1 MSWCLWLLAQH
12 QDIQDALRDEV
23 KPLFENL
30 DVSHDIFTKDPLDH
44 SNISTANIPTYD
56 AINSVKLLDN
66 VCRETMRVLPPVPV
80 TNRISTKDGVLGG
93 YFVPKGTPIFLSL
106 ISNLHSKAIWGE
118 DAEEFR

>member
-1 MSWCLWLLAQH
+1 
-12 QDIQDALRDEV
+12 
-23 KPLFENL
+23 
-30 DVSHDIFTKDPLDH
+30 
-44 SNISTANIPTYD
+44 
-56 AINSVKLLDN
+56 
-66 VCRETMRVLPPVPV
+66 MRVLPPVPV